1 MEQPTPTFGKE
12 LMKKKKDKII
22 YFSDYCNNIKN
33 SNKNRK
39 LSLEMMKSNEGNTKG
54 KYTKKGNSQKCSPKR
69 LRAKST
75 KKHLKKYRDIKEKK
89 VENKTQEINEKIN
102 TFIRNHKFE
111 LRDDFNE
118 INVNKFLSA
127 KEFAFEI
134 PIILVN
140 EPLLV

>member
-1 MEQPTPTFGKE
+1 MELPTPTFGKE
-12 LMKKKKDKII
+12 LKKKKKDKII

-33 SNKNRK
+33 SKKNRK

-54 KYTKKGNSQKCSPKR
+54 KYAKKGNSQKCSPKR

-118 INVNKFLSA
+118 SNVNKFLSA

>member
-33 SNKNRK
+33 SKKNRK

-54 KYTKKGNSQKCSPKR
+54 KLAKKGNSQKCSPKR

-89 VENKTQEINEKIN
+89 VENKTQEINDNIN
-102 TFIRNHKFE
+102 SFIRNHKFE

-118 INVNKFLSA
+118 SNVNKFLSA

-134 PIILVN
+134 PIILAN

>member
-89 VENKTQEINEKIN
+89 VENKTQEINDNIN
-102 TFIRNHKFE
+102 SFIRNHKFE

-118 INVNKFLSA
+118 SNVNKFLSA

>member
-1 MEQPTPTFGKE
+1 MELPTPTFGKE
-12 LMKKKKDKII
+12 LMKKKKDNII

-33 SNKNRK
+33 SKKNRK

-54 KYTKKGNSQKCSPKR
+54 KYAKKGNSQKCSPKR

-89 VENKTQEINEKIN
+89 VENKTQEINDNIN
-102 TFIRNHKFE
+102 SFIRNHKFE

-118 INVNKFLSA
+118 SNVNKFLSA

-134 PIILVN
+134 PIILAN
-140 EPLLV
+140 EPL

>member
-12 LMKKKKDKII
+12 LMKKNKDKII

-33 SNKNRK
+33 SKKNRK

-54 KYTKKGNSQKCSPKR
+54 KYAKKGNSQKCSPKR

-89 VENKTQEINEKIN
+89 VENKTQEINDNIN
-102 TFIRNHKFE
+102 SFIRNHKFE

-118 INVNKFLSA
+118 SNVNKFLSA

-134 PIILVN
+134 PIILAN

>member
-12 LMKKKKDKII
+12 LMKKNKDKII

-54 KYTKKGNSQKCSPKR
+54 KYAKKGNSQKCSPKR

-89 VENKTQEINEKIN
+89 VENKTQEINDNIN
-102 TFIRNHKFE
+102 SFIRNHKFE

-118 INVNKFLSA
+118 SNVNKFLSA

-134 PIILVN
+134 PIILAN
-140 EPLLV
+140 EPL

>member
-12 LMKKKKDKII
+12 LMKKNKDKII

-33 SNKNRK
+33 SKKNRK

-54 KYTKKGNSQKCSPKR
+54 KYAKKGNSQKCSPKR

-75 KKHLKKYRDIKEKK
+75 KKHLKKYGDIKEKK
-89 VENKTQEINEKIN
+89 VENKTQEINDNIN
-102 TFIRNHKFE
+102 SFIRNHKFE

-118 INVNKFLSA
+118 SNVNKFLSA

-134 PIILVN
+134 PIILAN

>member
-1 MEQPTPTFGKE
+1 MELPTPTFGKE
-12 LMKKKKDKII
+12 LMKKNKDKII

-33 SNKNRK
+33 SKKNRK

-89 VENKTQEINEKIN
+89 VENKTQEINDNIN
-102 TFIRNHKFE
+102 SFIRNHKFE

-118 INVNKFLSA
+118 SNVNKFLSA

>member
-1 MEQPTPTFGKE
+1 MELPTPTFGKE

-33 SNKNRK
+33 SKKNRK
-39 LSLEMMKSNEGNTKG
+39 LSLEMMKSNEGNTKD
-54 KYTKKGNSQKCSPKR
+54 KYAKKGNSQKCSPKR
-69 LRAKST
+69 LRAKSM

-89 VENKTQEINEKIN
+89 VENKTQEINDNIN
-102 TFIRNHKFE
+102 SFIRNHKFE

-118 INVNKFLSA
+118 SNVNKFLSA

-134 PIILVN
+134 PIILAN
-140 EPLLV
+140 EPLYV

>member
-1 MEQPTPTFGKE
+1 MELPTPTFGKE
-12 LMKKKKDKII
+12 LMKKNKDKII

-89 VENKTQEINEKIN
+89 VENKTQEINDNIN
-102 TFIRNHKFE
+102 SFIRNHKFE

>member
-89 VENKTQEINEKIN
+89 VENKTQEINDNIN
-102 TFIRNHKFE
+102 SFIRNHKFE

-134 PIILVN
+134 PIILAN
-140 EPLLV
+140 EPL

>member
-89 VENKTQEINEKIN
+89 VENKTQEINDNIN
-102 TFIRNHKFE
+102 SFIRNHKFE

-140 EPLLV
+140 EPLLA

>member
-1 MEQPTPTFGKE
+1 MELPTPTFGKE

-33 SNKNRK
+33 SKKNRK

-69 LRAKST
+69 LRTKST

-89 VENKTQEINEKIN
+89 VENKTQETNR
-102 TFIRNHKFE
+102 TYSSM
-111 LRDDFNE
+111 DW
-118 INVNKFLSA
+118 
-127 KEFAFEI
+127 
-134 PIILVN
+134 
-140 EPLLV
+140 

>member
-1 MEQPTPTFGKE
+1 MELPTPTFGKE
-12 LMKKKKDKII
+12 LMKKNKDKII

-33 SNKNRK
+33 SKKNRK

-54 KYTKKGNSQKCSPKR
+54 KYAKKGNYQKCSPKR

-89 VENKTQEINEKIN
+89 VENKTQEINDNIN
-102 TFIRNHKFE
+102 SFIRNHKFE

-134 PIILVN
+134 PIILAN
-140 EPLLV
+140 EPL

>member
-1 MEQPTPTFGKE
+1 MELPTPTFGKE

-33 SNKNRK
+33 SKKNRK

-54 KYTKKGNSQKCSPKR
+54 KYAKKGNSQKCSPKR

-89 VENKTQEINEKIN
+89 VENKTQEINDNIN
-102 TFIRNHKFE
+102 SFIRNHKFE

>member
-12 LMKKKKDKII
+12 LMKKNKDKII

-33 SNKNRK
+33 SKKNRK

-54 KYTKKGNSQKCSPKR
+54 KYAKKGNSQKCSPKR

-89 VENKTQEINEKIN
+89 VENKTQEINDNIN
-102 TFIRNHKFE
+102 SFIRNHKFE

-118 INVNKFLSA
+118 SNVNKFLSA

>member
-12 LMKKKKDKII
+12 LMKKNKDKII

-54 KYTKKGNSQKCSPKR
+54 KYAKKGNSQKCSPKR

-89 VENKTQEINEKIN
+89 VENKTQEINDNIN
-102 TFIRNHKFE
+102 SFIRNHKFE

>member
-12 LMKKKKDKII
+12 LMKKNKDKII
-22 YFSDYCNNIKN
+22 YFSDYCKNIKN
-33 SNKNRK
+33 SKKNRK
-39 LSLEMMKSNEGNTKG
+39 LSLEMMKINEGNTKG
-54 KYTKKGNSQKCSPKR
+54 KYAKKGNSQKCSPKR

-89 VENKTQEINEKIN
+89 VENKTQEINDNIN
-102 TFIRNHKFE
+102 SFIRNHKFE

-118 INVNKFLSA
+118 SNVNKFLSA

-134 PIILVN
+134 PIILAN

>member
-12 LMKKKKDKII
+12 LMKKNKDKII

-54 KYTKKGNSQKCSPKR
+54 KYAKKGNSQKCSPKR

>member
-33 SNKNRK
+33 SKKNRK

-54 KYTKKGNSQKCSPKR
+54 KYAKKGNSQKCSPKR

-89 VENKTQEINEKIN
+89 VENKTQEINDNIN
-102 TFIRNHKFE
+102 SFIRNHKFE

-118 INVNKFLSA
+118 SNVNKFLSA

>member
-1 MEQPTPTFGKE
+1 MELPTPTFGKE
-12 LMKKKKDKII
+12 LMKKNKDKII

-33 SNKNRK
+33 SKKNRK